1 MKRIFKYPIDTIK
14 LPKGSKILH
23 GNIQVNEF
31 FIWAEIEDTELEEVE
46 FYGFAI
52 GTDHPV
58 QEEYNYINTISKGG
72 YVWHFYYKMDN

>member
-23 GNIQVNEF
+23 GSIQVNKF
-31 FIWAEIEDTELEEVE
+31 FIWAEVEDTELKKVN
-46 FYGFAI
+46 FYGSVI
-52 GTDHPV
+52 GTGQHIL
-58 QEEYNYINTISKGG
+58 EEYDYINTISKGG